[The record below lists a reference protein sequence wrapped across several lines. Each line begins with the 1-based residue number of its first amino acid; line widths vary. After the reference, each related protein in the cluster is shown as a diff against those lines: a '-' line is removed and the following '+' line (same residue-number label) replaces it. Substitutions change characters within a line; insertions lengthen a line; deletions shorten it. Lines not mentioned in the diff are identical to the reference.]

1 MLRPSASFEA
11 QAARVGTGVEP
22 PAEVASRRSL
32 PYVLRS
38 FGFVDLS
45 GFTLFT
51 EEQGPHAAT
60 AELAGFREIVRQVA
74 AARGVRVAK
83 WLGDGAM
90 LVGLEFGPMMATC
103 VELAAR
109 CCQSPVPMRA
119 GAALGAV
126 LLFEGDDY
134 VGPAVNLAA
143 RLCDIG
149 EHSEVLV
156 ANLATDETPDWIAS
170 SQPYEIEIR
179 GIGRVEI
186 CRLQM
191 NDDVE
196 LPPLTL

>member
-1 MLRPSASFEA
+1 
-11 QAARVGTGVEP
+11 
-22 PAEVASRRSL
+22 
-32 PYVLRS
+32 VLRS